1 MPPLMRI
8 TVLPIPNMPILAPV
22 ETPDLFD
29 FDEPEPPEPDPG
41 RPAAPVSGPQP
52 QPRPGGGI
60 WSLGERITWVAGL
73 VLMLSSFM
81 AWYSGKSIEGPTLSV
96 IGWHTGTIG
105 KLVFFIGLLLIALA
119 VLRQVGVELP
129 PTVPESLVTIA
140 LGALGTI
147 LVLIRLISIPDTF
160 AGTSGRAIGI
170 WIALIAALGVIGG
183 GLLRAGEEL

>member
-1 MPPLMRI
+1 M
-8 TVLPIPNMPILAPV
+8 

-29 FDEPEPPEPDPG
+29 FDDPGPDPEPPRQPRQPVRAPG
-41 RPAAPVSGPQP
+41 PLL
-52 QPRPGGGI
+52 RPGGAI
-60 WSLGERITWVAGL
+60 WGRGERIAWIAGL

-81 AWYSGKSIEGPTLSV
+81 SWYAGKSVEGPTLAV

-105 KLVFFIGLLLIALA
+105 KLVFFVGLAVVALA
-119 VLRQVGVELP
+119 VMREIGFDLP
-129 PTVPESLVTIA
+129 PNIPESLVTIG

-170 WIALIAALGVIGG
+170 WIGLIAALTVILA

>member
-1 MPPLMRI
+1 LPTLMRI
-8 TVLPIPNMPILAPV
+8 TVLPTPNMPILAPV
-22 ETPDLFD
+22 KTPDLFD
-29 FDEPEPPEPDPG
+29 FDDPEPPEPEPG

-52 QPRPGGGI
+52 QPRPTGGI
-60 WSLGERITWVAGL
+60 WSLGERIIWVAGL

-81 AWYSGKSIEGPTLSV
+81 SWYSGKSIEGPTLSV

-105 KLVFFIGLLLIALA
+105 KLVFFIGLLVIALA
-119 VLRQVGVELP
+119 VLREVGVELP
-129 PTVPESLVTIA
+129 PTIPESLVTIA
-140 LGALGTI
+140 LGALATV
-147 LVLIRLISIPDTF
+147 LVLIRVISIPDTF

>member
-1 MPPLMRI
+1 M
-8 TVLPIPNMPILAPV
+8 LPTSNMPILAPM

-29 FDEPEPPEPDPG
+29 FDEPEPSEPQP
-41 RPAAPVSGPQP
+41 RHPAVPSTRPQP
-52 QPRPGGGI
+52 QPRPTGGI
-60 WSLGERITWVAGL
+60 WSSGEQIAWVSGR

-81 AWYSGKSIEGPTLSV
+81 SWYAGRSIEGPTLAV

-105 KLVFFIGLLLIALA
+105 KIIFFIGLLVIALA
-119 VLRQVGVELP
+119 VVRHVGIELP
-129 PTVPESLVTIA
+129 PTVPDSLVTIA
-140 LGALGTI
+140 LGALATI

-170 WIALIAALGVIGG
+170 WIGLLAALGVIAG